1 MKKILLIAGLALAP
15 MVANAA
21 LPPEAYAGDFW
32 ERQKGGA
39 SCIVDTIHNPS
50 QIVLPQSFGNFA
62 APGTYVY
69 WDNVAKKCVQGG
81 RAYGPQF

>member
-1 MKKILLIAGLALAP
+1 MKKLILAAALIAAP
-15 MVANAA
+15 VAARAA
-21 LPPEAYAGDFW
+21 LPPEAFAGDFW

-39 SCIVDTIHNPS
+39 SCVVDTFHNPS
-50 QIVLPQSFGNFA
+50 LIVLPQSFGLGA
-62 APGTYVY
+62 APGTFVY